1 MMMYLFFAVL
11 MLSCVYAQAQ
21 TITET
26 FGSGA
31 NQFSIDF
38 VEIGNPGN
46 AADTTGSPNPAGSVA
61 YTYSM
66 GKYEISRD
74 VVNKANLSG
83 AFGVQMFVF
92 ADPDRNTGKKPAA
105 GVSWYEAARF
115 VNFLNTISGNTA
127 AYKFDLNGNF
137 QLWTVSDAGY
147 NPNNLFRNSLAK
159 YFLPSNDE
167 WYKSAYGSPQGT
179 WFDYPTGSDLAPTS
193 VSGGTNSD
201 TAVYGQDIIADVDN
215 AGGLS
220 AYGTMAQGGNLREW
234 METAWDKVN
243 DAAHE
248 DRTIRGG
255 PWYNPVRN
263 LDSSNRF
270 AAVPE
275 MEENRNGFR
284 VAMVP
289 EPSSLSLLLAGGAV
303 FAAARRRR
311 LV

>member
-1 MMMYLFFAVL
+1 MFVL
-11 MLSCVYAQAQ
+11 SGLSAQSQ
-21 TITET
+21 TIRET

-38 VEIGNPGN
+38 VQIGNPGN
-46 AADTTGSPNPAGSVA
+46 VADVTGRPNPAGSVA
-61 YTYSM
+61 YTYNM
-66 GKYEISRD
+66 GKYEINRD
-74 VVNKANLSG
+74 LVDKAKLSG
-83 AFGVQMFVF
+83 LFGVQMFVF
-92 ADPDRNTGKKPAA
+92 ADADRNTGKKPAA

-127 AYKFDLNGNF
+127 AYKFDLNGDF
-137 QLWTVSDAGY
+137 QLWTVGDAGY
-147 NPNNLFRNSLAK
+147 NPSNLFRNSLAK

-179 WFDYPTGSDLAPTS
+179 WFDYPTGNDLAPTA

-243 DAAHE
+243 DTAHE

-255 PWYNPVRN
+255 PWYNPVQN
-263 LDSSNRF
+263 LDSSNQF
-270 AAVPE
+270 GSVPDL
-275 MEENRNGFR
+275 EEARNGFR

-289 EPSSLSLLLAGGAV
+289 EPSSFSLLLAGGPV
-303 FAAARRRR
+303 LMVRRRKS
-311 LV
+311 